1 VAVPTPVH
9 TRLDDVVK
17 VWIRFAPLVVIVPP
31 VQSST
36 PPALASSKGIN
47 VPGMFADACV
57 ISRNVGIRSDM
68 IAANTAAR
76 KRFITGSG
84 RLS

>member
-1 VAVPTPVH
+1 VQ
-9 TRLDDVVK
+9 TRLDDELK
-17 VWIRFAPLVVIVPP
+17 VWMRLAPLVVMVPP
-31 VQSST
+31 MQSSA
-36 PPALASSKGIN
+36 PAEPLANSVGAN

-57 ISRNVGIRSDM
+57 ISRNVGIRIEV